1 MKKIILVGGI
11 ILVVVVV
18 ALLAIF
24 LPRGCKKEE
33 RAEMARAPAEGIYAD
48 FVLVDAKPVV
58 QDNDVLDIETYIK
71 MNWDKALE
79 KLGIYERE
87 GHDLSLTLVLTK
99 MEFDDAGGQRVQEID
114 FERGSL
120 ARVKQGAFENDTNPQ
135 IFNRIRFYRGGFSD
149 NYDKPSVRLEDDT
162 AIVHFPLYE
171 ELGHRVGT
179 LKVFGHVEALSHY
192 ELKKGKAGIYEK
204 VGPKKYDGGL
214 LCALPIDATGVEP
227 VPVYSKRVAVAAAP
241 EAEEKY
247 IETVEVLADA
257 LRLRATPDMTAGTV
271 KVLKRGTELKVI
283 EKSGD
288 WYKVRT
294 PQGELGWAKAVHEG
308 DVLLD

>member
-1 MKKIILVGGI
+1 MKRIILVGVI

-33 RAEMARAPAEGIYAD
+33 RAEVARPLAEGIYAD

-58 QDNDVLDIETYIK
+58 QDNDVLDVETYIK

-99 MEFDDAGGQRVQEID
+99 MEFDDAEGQRVQEID
-114 FERGSL
+114 FERGDL
-120 ARVKQGAFENDTNPQ
+120 TRAKRGAEENNADPQ
-135 IFNRIRFYRGGFSD
+135 IFNRIRFYRGGFTD
-149 NYDKPSVRLEDDT
+149 NYEKPSARLGDDT
-162 AIVHFPLYE
+162 AIVHFPVYQ
-171 ELGHRVGT
+171 ELGHRIGT
-179 LKVFGHVEALSHY
+179 LKVFGHVEVLSHY
-192 ELKKGKAGIYEK
+192 ELKKGKTGIYEK
-204 VGPKKYDGGL
+204 IGPKKYDGGL
-214 LCALPIDATGVEP
+214 LCELPIDATGVEP

-241 EAEEKY
+241 EVEEEY

-257 LRLRATPDMTAGTV
+257 LRLRASPDMTADTV

-308 DVLLD
+308 DILLD